1 MNSAANDPYVALAEE
16 IFQSIAPV
24 TTKKFFGAIGVYAQ
38 GVIIGC
44 LFDDDI
50 MLKADSF
57 SAPQFEAAGCK
68 QWAYEHN
75 KTGKQVKMPY
85 WSIPE
90 DAFDDP
96 DVMATWV
103 KLALDAGLRA
113 KK

>member
-1 MNSAANDPYVALAEE
+1 MDNAAIEE
-16 IFQSIAPV
+16 VFKSVAPV
-24 TTKKFFGAIGVYAQ
+24 TVKKFFGGTGVYSH

-44 LFDDDI
+44 VFDGDLL
-50 MLKADSF
+50 LKADSAT
-57 SAPQFEAAGCK
+57 APQFEAAGCK
-68 QWAYEHN
+68 QWGYEHN

-90 DAFDDP
+90 DAYDDP

-103 KLALDAGLRA
+103 KLALDAGMRA